1 MAQRMTQISEELM
14 MKFITD
20 RCSNEE
26 LRTVKE
32 WIDES
37 EDNARLIFELERF
50 AKLAESLN
58 TERHQHDRVW
68 NSINERIADDK
79 LRQSRLKRMRFFRW
93 GAAAAV
99 FIGILLCGLFILRQ
113 PKVEMIELTASN
125 ETMTITLP
133 DSTKVWLNRY
143 ASITYPK
150 TFADD
155 RRIVSISGEVY
166 FEVARDT
173 SRPFTVD
180 GKWLN
185 VTVLGTKFNF
195 NSSEDKENTV
205 SLLEG
210 KIEVTSG
217 KNKDGVVLSPGQKVL
232 FNPQNGRM
240 SISQVNTAL
249 DAVWHNRLIRF
260 HNATIAEIAA
270 DLEELYDVEIT
281 IRKSVDNSRTYSG
294 STVYYQSID
303 STLEALSETIP
314 FVFSRAGYGII
325 ISDKK

>member
-1 MAQRMTQISEELM
+1 MVQRMTQISEELM
-14 MKFITD
+14 MKFITN

-26 LRTVKE
+26 LRMVQE
-32 WIDES
+32 WIEES
-37 EDNARLIFELERF
+37 EDNARLIFEIERI

-58 TERHQHDRVW
+58 TDKHQHDRVW

-93 GAAAAV
+93 GAAAV
-99 FIGILLCGLFILRQ
+99 FIGIILGGLFILRQ

-125 ETMTITLP
+125 GTMTITLP

-166 FEVARDT
+166 FEVAHDT

-180 GKWLN
+180 GKWLE

-210 KIEVTSG
+210 KIEVTPG

-270 DLEELYDVEIT
+270 DLEELYGVEIT
-281 IRKSVDNSRTYSG
+281 IRNSVDNSRTYSG
-294 STVYYQSID
+294 STVYYSSID

-314 FVFSRAGYGII
+314 FVFSYHGNGIL

>member
-1 MAQRMTQISEELM
+1 MTHISEELM
-14 MKFITD
+14 IKFITN

-26 LRTVKE
+26 LRMVQQ

-37 EDNARLIFELERF
+37 EDNAQQIFELERI
-50 AKLAESLN
+50 AMLAESLK
-58 TERHQHDRVW
+58 TDKHQYDRVW
-68 NSINERIADDK
+68 NSINDKISEDK
-79 LRQSRLKRMRFFRW
+79 LQHNRLRRIRILRW
-93 GAAAAV
+93 STAAAV
-99 FIGILLCGLFILRQ
+99 FVGILLGSIFILRQ
-113 PKVEMIELTASN
+113 PKVEMIELTADN
-125 ETMTITLP
+125 GTMTITLP

-143 ASITYPK
+143 ASITYPT

-155 RRIVSISGEVY
+155 RRTVSISGEAY
-166 FEVARDT
+166 FEVTHDI

-205 SLLEG
+205 SLIEG
-210 KIEVTSG
+210 KIEVTPG
-217 KNKDGVVLSPGQKVL
+217 KNKDGVVLSPGQKVQ

-270 DLEELYDVEIT
+270 DLEELYGVEVT
-281 IRKSVDNSRTYSG
+281 IRNSVDNSRTYSG
-294 STVYYQSID
+294 STVYYQSVD

-314 FVFSRAGYGII
+314 FDFSYHGYGII

>member
-1 MAQRMTQISEELM
+1 MTQISEKLM
-14 MKFITD
+14 MKFITN

-26 LRTVKE
+26 LRTVQQ

-37 EDNARLIFELERF
+37 EDNARQIFELERI
-50 AKLAESLN
+50 AMLAENLK
-58 TERHQHDRVW
+58 TDKHQHDRIW
-68 NSINERIADDK
+68 DSINDKISEDK
-79 LRQSRLKRMRFFRW
+79 LRHSRLRRIRILRW
-93 GAAAAV
+93 SAAAAV
-99 FIGILLCGLFILRQ
+99 FIGILLESIFILRQ
-113 PKVEMIELTASN
+113 PKVEMIELTADN
-125 ETMTITLP
+125 GTMTITLP

-155 RRIVSISGEVY
+155 RRIVSISGEAY
-166 FEVARDT
+166 FEVAHDT

-180 GKWLN
+180 GKWLD

-210 KIEVTSG
+210 KIEVTPG
-217 KNKDGVVLSPGQKVL
+217 KNKDGVVLSPGQKVQ

-270 DLEELYDVEIT
+270 DLEELYSVEIT
-281 IRKSVDNSRTYSG
+281 IRNSVDNSRTYSG
-294 STVYYQSID
+294 STVYYQSVD

-314 FVFSRAGYGII
+314 FDFSYHGYGII

>member
-1 MAQRMTQISEELM
+1 MQQ
-14 MKFITD
+14 
-20 RCSNEE
+20 
-26 LRTVKE
+26 

-37 EDNARLIFELERF
+37 EDNARQIFELERI
-50 AKLAESLN
+50 AMLAESLK
-58 TERHQHDRVW
+58 TDKHQYDRVW
-68 NSINERIADDK
+68 NSINDKISEDK
-79 LRQSRLKRMRFFRW
+79 LRHNRLRRIRILRW
-93 GAAAAV
+93 SAAAAV
-99 FIGILLCGLFILRQ
+99 FVGILLGSIFILRQ
-113 PKVEMIELTASN
+113 PKVEMVELTADN
-125 ETMTITLP
+125 GTMSITLP

-155 RRIVSISGEVY
+155 HRIVSISGEAY
-166 FEVARDT
+166 FEVAHDI

-210 KIEVTSG
+210 KIEVTPG
-217 KNKDGVVLSPGQKVL
+217 NNKDGVVLSPGQKVQ

-270 DLEELYDVEIT
+270 DLEELYNVEIT
-281 IRKSVDNSRTYSG
+281 IRNSVDNSRTYSG
-294 STVYYQSID
+294 STVYYQSVD

-314 FVFSRAGYGII
+314 FDFSYHGYGII

>member
-1 MAQRMTQISEELM
+1 
-14 MKFITD
+14 
-20 RCSNEE
+20 
-26 LRTVKE
+26 
-32 WIDES
+32 
-37 EDNARLIFELERF
+37 
-50 AKLAESLN
+50 
-58 TERHQHDRVW
+58 
-68 NSINERIADDK
+68 
-79 LRQSRLKRMRFFRW
+79 
-93 GAAAAV
+93 
-99 FIGILLCGLFILRQ
+99 
-113 PKVEMIELTASN
+113 MIELTADN
-125 ETMTITLP
+125 GTMTITLP

-155 RRIVSISGEVY
+155 RRTVSISGEAY
-166 FEVARDT
+166 FEVTHDI

-210 KIEVTSG
+210 KIEVTPG
-217 KNKDGVVLSPGQKVL
+217 KNKDGVVLSPGQKVQ

-270 DLEELYDVEIT
+270 DLEELYNVEIT
-281 IRKSVDNSRTYSG
+281 IRNSVDNSRTYSG
-294 STVYYQSID
+294 STVYYQSVD

-314 FVFSRAGYGII
+314 FDFSYHGYGII

>member
-1 MAQRMTQISEELM
+1 M
-14 MKFITD
+14 MKFITN

-26 LRTVKE
+26 LRTVQQ
-32 WIDES
+32 WIDAS
-37 EDNARLIFELERF
+37 EDNARQIFELERI
-50 AKLAESLN
+50 AMLAESLK
-58 TERHQHDRVW
+58 TDKHQYDRVW
-68 NSINERIADDK
+68 NSINDKISEDK
-79 LRQSRLKRMRFFRW
+79 LRHNRLRRIRILRW
-93 GAAAAV
+93 SAAAAV
-99 FIGILLCGLFILRQ
+99 FIGILLGSIFILRQ
-113 PKVEMIELTASN
+113 PKVEMIELTADN
-125 ETMTITLP
+125 GTMTITLP

-155 RRIVSISGEVY
+155 RRTVSISGEAY
-166 FEVARDT
+166 FEVTHDT

-210 KIEVTSG
+210 KIEVTPG
-217 KNKDGVVLSPGQKVL
+217 KNKDGVVLSPGQKVQ

-270 DLEELYDVEIT
+270 DLEELYNVEIT
-281 IRKSVDNSRTYSG
+281 IRNSVDNSRTYSG
-294 STVYYQSID
+294 STVYYQSVD

-314 FVFSRAGYGII
+314 FDFSYHGYGII

>member
-1 MAQRMTQISEELM
+1 MTQISEELM
-14 MKFITD
+14 MKFITN
-20 RCSNEE
+20 RRSNEE
-26 LRTVKE
+26 LRMVQQ

-37 EDNARLIFELERF
+37 EDNARQIFELERI
-50 AKLAESLN
+50 AMLAESLK
-58 TERHQHDRVW
+58 TDKHQYDRVW
-68 NSINERIADDK
+68 NSINDKISEDK
-79 LRQSRLKRMRFFRW
+79 LQHNRLRRIRILRW
-93 GAAAAV
+93 STAAAV
-99 FIGILLCGLFILRQ
+99 FVGILLGSIFILRQ
-113 PKVEMIELTASN
+113 PKVEMIELTADN
-125 ETMTITLP
+125 GTMTITLP

-143 ASITYPK
+143 ASITYPT

-155 RRIVSISGEVY
+155 RRTVSISGEAY
-166 FEVARDT
+166 FEVTHDI

-205 SLLEG
+205 SLIEG
-210 KIEVTSG
+210 KIEVTPG
-217 KNKDGVVLSPGQKVL
+217 KNKDGVVLSPGQKVQ

-270 DLEELYDVEIT
+270 DLEELYGVEVT
-281 IRKSVDNSRTYSG
+281 IRNSVDNSRTYSG
-294 STVYYQSID
+294 STVYYQSVD

-314 FVFSRAGYGII
+314 FDFSYHGYGII

>member
-1 MAQRMTQISEELM
+1 M
-14 MKFITD
+14 MKFITN

-26 LRTVKE
+26 LRTVQQ
-32 WIDES
+32 WIDAS
-37 EDNARLIFELERF
+37 EDNARQIFELERI
-50 AKLAESLN
+50 AMLAESLK
-58 TERHQHDRVW
+58 TDKHQYDRVW
-68 NSINERIADDK
+68 NSINDKISEDK
-79 LRQSRLKRMRFFRW
+79 LRHNRLRRIRILRW
-93 GAAAAV
+93 SAAAAV
-99 FIGILLCGLFILRQ
+99 FIGILLGSIFILRQ
-113 PKVEMIELTASN
+113 PKVEMIELTADN
-125 ETMTITLP
+125 GTMTITLP

-155 RRIVSISGEVY
+155 SRTVSISGEAY
-166 FEVARDT
+166 FEVTHDT

-210 KIEVTSG
+210 KIEVTPG
-217 KNKDGVVLSPGQKVL
+217 NNKDGVVLSPGQKVQ

-270 DLEELYDVEIT
+270 DLEELYNVEIT
-281 IRKSVDNSRTYSG
+281 IRNSVDNSRTYSG
-294 STVYYQSID
+294 STVYYQSVD

-314 FVFSRAGYGII
+314 FDFSYHGYGII

>member
-1 MAQRMTQISEELM
+1 MTQISEELM
-14 MKFITD
+14 MNFITN

-26 LRTVKE
+26 LRTVQQ

-37 EDNARLIFELERF
+37 EDNARQLFELERI
-50 AKLAESLN
+50 AMLAEILK
-58 TERHQHDRVW
+58 TDKHQYDRVW
-68 NSINERIADDK
+68 NSINDKISEDK
-79 LRQSRLKRMRFFRW
+79 LRHNRLRRIRILRW
-93 GAAAAV
+93 SAAAAV
-99 FIGILLCGLFILRQ
+99 FIGILLGSIFILRQ
-113 PKVEMIELTASN
+113 PKVEMIELTADN
-125 ETMTITLP
+125 GTMTITLP

-155 RRIVSISGEVY
+155 RRIVSISGEAY
-166 FEVARDT
+166 FEVTHDT

-210 KIEVTSG
+210 KIEVTPG
-217 KNKDGVVLSPGQKVL
+217 KNKDGVVLSPGQKVQ

-249 DAVWHNRLIRF
+249 DAVWHNRLIHF

-270 DLEELYDVEIT
+270 DLEELYNVEIT
-281 IRKSVDNSRTYSG
+281 IRTSVDNSRTYSG
-294 STVYYQSID
+294 STVYYQSVD

-314 FVFSRAGYGII
+314 FDFSYHGYGII

>member
-1 MAQRMTQISEELM
+1 MTQISEELM
-14 MKFITD
+14 MKYITNQ
-20 RCSNEE
+20 CSNEE
-26 LRTVKE
+26 LRMVQQ

-37 EDNARLIFELERF
+37 EDNARQIFELERI
-50 AKLAESLN
+50 AMLAESLK
-58 TERHQHDRVW
+58 TDKHQHDRVW
-68 NSINERIADDK
+68 NSINERISDDK

-93 GAAAAV
+93 SAAAV
-99 FIGILLCGLFILRQ
+99 FIGIILGGLFILRQ
-113 PKVEMIELTASN
+113 PKVEMIELMASN
-125 ETMTITLP
+125 GTMTITLP

-166 FEVARDT
+166 FEVAHDT

-195 NSSEDKENTV
+195 NSSEYKENTV

-210 KIEVTSG
+210 KIEVTPG

-240 SISQVNTAL
+240 
-249 DAVWHNRLIRF
+249 
-260 HNATIAEIAA
+260 
-270 DLEELYDVEIT
+270 
-281 IRKSVDNSRTYSG
+281 
-294 STVYYQSID
+294 
-303 STLEALSETIP
+303 
-314 FVFSRAGYGII
+314 
-325 ISDKK
+325 

>member
-1 MAQRMTQISEELM
+1 MTQISEELM
-14 MKFITD
+14 MKYITNQ
-20 RCSNEE
+20 CSNEE
-26 LRTVKE
+26 LRMVQQ

-37 EDNARLIFELERF
+37 EDNARQIFELERI
-50 AKLAESLN
+50 AMLAESLK
-58 TERHQHDRVW
+58 TDKHQHDRVW

-93 GAAAAV
+93 SAAAV
-99 FIGILLCGLFILRQ
+99 FIGIILGGLFILRQ
-113 PKVEMIELTASN
+113 PKVEMIELMASN
-125 ETMTITLP
+125 GTMTITLP

-166 FEVARDT
+166 FEVAHDT

-195 NSSEDKENTV
+195 NSSEYKENTV

-210 KIEVTSG
+210 KIEVTPG

-270 DLEELYDVEIT
+270 DLEKLYGVEIT
-281 IRKSVDNSRTYSG
+281 IRNSVDNSRTYSG
-294 STVYYQSID
+294 STVYYQSVD

-314 FVFSRAGYGII
+314 FDFSYHGYGII

>member
-1 MAQRMTQISEELM
+1 MTQISEEIM
-14 MKFITD
+14 MKFITN
-20 RCSNEE
+20 RCSDEE
-26 LRTVKE
+26 LRMVQQ
-32 WIDES
+32 WMDES
-37 EDNARLIFELERF
+37 EDNARQIFEMERI
-50 AKLAESLN
+50 AMLAENLK
-58 TERHQHDRVW
+58 TDKHQHDRVW
-68 NSINERIADDK
+68 DSINDKILEDK
-79 LRQSRLKRMRFFRW
+79 LRNNRLRRIRILRW
-93 GAAAAV
+93 SAAAAV
-99 FIGILLCGLFILRQ
+99 FIGILLGSIFILRQ
-113 PKVEMIELTASN
+113 PKVEMIELTADN
-125 ETMTITLP
+125 GTMTITLP

-150 TFADD
+150 AFADD
-155 RRIVSISGEVY
+155 RRIVSISGEAY
-166 FEVARDT
+166 FEVTHDT

-210 KIEVTSG
+210 KIEVTPG
-217 KNKDGVVLSPGQKVL
+217 KNKDGVVLSPGQKVQ

-270 DLEELYDVEIT
+270 DLEELYSVEIT
-281 IRKSVDNSRTYSG
+281 IRNSVDNSRTYSG
-294 STVYYQSID
+294 STVYYQSVD

-314 FVFSRAGYGII
+314 FDFSYHGYGII

>member
-1 MAQRMTQISEELM
+1 MRRIR
-14 MKFITD
+14 I
-20 RCSNEE
+20 
-26 LRTVKE
+26 LR
-32 WIDES
+32 WS
-37 EDNARLIFELERF
+37 
-50 AKLAESLN
+50 
-58 TERHQHDRVW
+58 
-68 NSINERIADDK
+68 
-79 LRQSRLKRMRFFRW
+79 
-93 GAAAAV
+93 AAAAV
-99 FIGILLCGLFILRQ
+99 FIGILLGSIFILRQ
-113 PKVEMIELTASN
+113 PKVEMIELTADN
-125 ETMTITLP
+125 GTMTITLP

-150 TFADD
+150 IFADD
-155 RRIVSISGEVY
+155 RRTVYISGEAY
-166 FEVARDT
+166 FEVTHDT

-210 KIEVTSG
+210 KIEVTPG
-217 KNKDGVVLSPGQKVL
+217 NNKDGVVLSPGQKVQ

-270 DLEELYDVEIT
+270 DLEELYSVEIT
-281 IRKSVDNSRTYSG
+281 IRNSVDNSRTYSG
-294 STVYYQSID
+294 STVYYQSVD

-314 FVFSRAGYGII
+314 FDFSYHGYGII

>member
-1 MAQRMTQISEELM
+1 
-14 MKFITD
+14 
-20 RCSNEE
+20 
-26 LRTVKE
+26 
-32 WIDES
+32 
-37 EDNARLIFELERF
+37 
-50 AKLAESLN
+50 
-58 TERHQHDRVW
+58 
-68 NSINERIADDK
+68 
-79 LRQSRLKRMRFFRW
+79 
-93 GAAAAV
+93 
-99 FIGILLCGLFILRQ
+99 
-113 PKVEMIELTASN
+113 MIELTADN
-125 ETMTITLP
+125 GTMTITLP

-155 RRIVSISGEVY
+155 RRTVSISGEAY
-166 FEVARDT
+166 FEVAHDT

-210 KIEVTSG
+210 KIEVTPG
-217 KNKDGVVLSPGQKVL
+217 KNKDGVVLSPGQKVQ

-270 DLEELYDVEIT
+270 DLEELYSVEIT
-281 IRKSVDNSRTYSG
+281 IRNSVDNSRTYSG
-294 STVYYQSID
+294 STVYYQSVD

-314 FVFSRAGYGII
+314 FDFSYHGYGII

>member
-1 MAQRMTQISEELM
+1 MTHISEELM
-14 MKFITD
+14 IKFITN

-26 LRTVKE
+26 LRMVQQ

-37 EDNARLIFELERF
+37 EDNARQIFELERI
-50 AKLAESLN
+50 AMLAESLK
-58 TERHQHDRVW
+58 TDKHQYDRVW
-68 NSINERIADDK
+68 NSINDKISEDK
-79 LRQSRLKRMRFFRW
+79 LQHNRLRRIRILRW
-93 GAAAAV
+93 STAAAV
-99 FIGILLCGLFILRQ
+99 FVGILLGSIFILRQ
-113 PKVEMIELTASN
+113 PKVEMIELTADN
-125 ETMTITLP
+125 GTMTITLP

-143 ASITYPK
+143 ASITYPT

-155 RRIVSISGEVY
+155 RRTVSISGEAY
-166 FEVARDT
+166 FEVTHDI

-205 SLLEG
+205 SLIEG
-210 KIEVTSG
+210 KIEVTPG
-217 KNKDGVVLSPGQKVL
+217 KNKDGVVLSPGQKVQ

-270 DLEELYDVEIT
+270 DLEELYGVEVT
-281 IRKSVDNSRTYSG
+281 IRNSVDNSRTYSG
-294 STVYYQSID
+294 STVYYQSVD

-314 FVFSRAGYGII
+314 FDFSYHGYGII

>member
-1 MAQRMTQISEELM
+1 M
-14 MKFITD
+14 MKFITN

-26 LRTVKE
+26 LRTVQQ
-32 WIDES
+32 WIDAS
-37 EDNARLIFELERF
+37 EDNARQIFELERI
-50 AKLAESLN
+50 AMLAESLK
-58 TERHQHDRVW
+58 TDKHQYDRVW
-68 NSINERIADDK
+68 NSINDKISEDK
-79 LRQSRLKRMRFFRW
+79 LRHNRLRRIRILRW
-93 GAAAAV
+93 SAAAAV
-99 FIGILLCGLFILRQ
+99 FIGILLGSIFILRQ
-113 PKVEMIELTASN
+113 PKVEMIELTADN
-125 ETMTITLP
+125 GTMTITLP

-155 RRIVSISGEVY
+155 RRIVSISGEAY
-166 FEVARDT
+166 FEVAHDT

-210 KIEVTSG
+210 KIEVTPG
-217 KNKDGVVLSPGQKVL
+217 KNKDGVVLSPGQKVQ

-270 DLEELYDVEIT
+270 DLEELYNVEIT
-281 IRKSVDNSRTYSG
+281 IRNSVDNSRTYSG
-294 STVYYQSID
+294 STVYYQSVD

-314 FVFSRAGYGII
+314 FDFSYHGYGII

>member
-1 MAQRMTQISEELM
+1 M
-14 MKFITD
+14 
-20 RCSNEE
+20 
-26 LRTVKE
+26 
-32 WIDES
+32 
-37 EDNARLIFELERF
+37 
-50 AKLAESLN
+50 LAESLK
-58 TERHQHDRVW
+58 TDKHQYDRVW
-68 NSINERIADDK
+68 NSINDKISEDK
-79 LRQSRLKRMRFFRW
+79 LRHNRLRRIRILRW
-93 GAAAAV
+93 SAAAAV
-99 FIGILLCGLFILRQ
+99 FIGILLGSIFILRQ
-113 PKVEMIELTASN
+113 PKVEMIELTADN
-125 ETMTITLP
+125 GTMTITLP

-155 RRIVSISGEVY
+155 HRIVSISGEAY
-166 FEVARDT
+166 FEVAHDT

-210 KIEVTSG
+210 KIEVTPG
-217 KNKDGVVLSPGQKVL
+217 KNKDGVVLSPGQKVQ

-270 DLEELYDVEIT
+270 DLEELYNVEIT
-281 IRKSVDNSRTYSG
+281 IRNSVDNSRTYSG
-294 STVYYQSID
+294 STVYYQSVD

-314 FVFSRAGYGII
+314 FDFSYHGYGII

>member
-1 MAQRMTQISEELM
+1 MVQRMTQISEELM
-14 MKFITD
+14 MKFITN

-26 LRTVKE
+26 LRMVQE
-32 WIDES
+32 WIEES
-37 EDNARLIFELERF
+37 EDNARLIFEIERI

-58 TERHQHDRVW
+58 TDKHQHDRVW

-93 GAAAAV
+93 GAAAV
-99 FIGILLCGLFILRQ
+99 FIGIILGGLFILRQ

-125 ETMTITLP
+125 GTMTITLP

-166 FEVARDT
+166 FEVAHDT
-173 SRPFTVD
+173 SRPFTVE
-180 GKWLN
+180 GKWLD

-210 KIEVTSG
+210 KIEVTPG

-270 DLEELYDVEIT
+270 DLEELYGVEIT
-281 IRKSVDNSRTYSG
+281 IRNSVDNSRTYSG
-294 STVYYQSID
+294 STVYYSSID

-314 FVFSRAGYGII
+314 FVFSYHGNGIL

>member
-1 MAQRMTQISEELM
+1 MTQISEELM
-14 MKFITD
+14 MKFITN

-26 LRTVKE
+26 LRMVQQ

-37 EDNARLIFELERF
+37 EDNARQIFELERI
-50 AKLAESLN
+50 AMLAESLK
-58 TERHQHDRVW
+58 TDKHQYDRVW
-68 NSINERIADDK
+68 NSINDKISEDK
-79 LRQSRLKRMRFFRW
+79 LQHNRLRRIRILRW
-93 GAAAAV
+93 SIAAAV
-99 FIGILLCGLFILRQ
+99 FIGILLGGLFILRQ
-113 PKVEMIELTASN
+113 SKVEMIELTADN
-125 ETMTITLP
+125 GTMTITLP

-143 ASITYPK
+143 ASITYPT

-155 RRIVSISGEVY
+155 RRTVSISGEAY
-166 FEVARDT
+166 FEVAHEPR
-173 SRPFTVD
+173 TVNKVRTAD
-180 GKWLN
+180 GKWLD

-205 SLLEG
+205 SLIEG
-210 KIEVTSG
+210 KIEVTPG
-217 KNKDGVVLSPGQKVL
+217 KNKDGVVLSPGQKVQ

-270 DLEELYDVEIT
+270 DLEELYGVEVT
-281 IRKSVDNSRTYSG
+281 IRNSVDNSRTYSG
-294 STVYYQSID
+294 STVYYQSVD

-314 FVFSRAGYGII
+314 FDFSYHGYGII

>member
-1 MAQRMTQISEELM
+1 MTQISEELM
-14 MKFITD
+14 MKFITS

-26 LRTVKE
+26 LRMVQQ

-37 EDNARLIFELERF
+37 EDNARQIFELERI
-50 AKLAESLN
+50 AMLAESLK
-58 TERHQHDRVW
+58 TDKHQYDRVW
-68 NSINERIADDK
+68 NSINDKISEDK
-79 LRQSRLKRMRFFRW
+79 LRHNRLRRIRILRW
-93 GAAAAV
+93 SAAAAV
-99 FIGILLCGLFILRQ
+99 FIGILLGSIFILRQ
-113 PKVEMIELTASN
+113 PKVEMIELTADN
-125 ETMTITLP
+125 GTMTITLP

-155 RRIVSISGEVY
+155 RRIVSISGEAY
-166 FEVARDT
+166 FEVAHDT

-210 KIEVTSG
+210 KIEVTPG
-217 KNKDGVVLSPGQKVL
+217 KNKDGVVLSPGQKVQ

-270 DLEELYDVEIT
+270 DLEELYNVEIT
-281 IRKSVDNSRTYSG
+281 IRNSVDNSRTYSG
-294 STVYYQSID
+294 STVYYQSVD

-314 FVFSRAGYGII
+314 FDFSYHGYGII

>member
-1 MAQRMTQISEELM
+1 M
-14 MKFITD
+14 MKFITN

-26 LRTVKE
+26 LRTVQQ

-37 EDNARLIFELERF
+37 EDNARQLFELERI
-50 AKLAESLN
+50 AMLAESLK
-58 TERHQHDRVW
+58 TDKHQYDRVW
-68 NSINERIADDK
+68 NSINDKISEDK
-79 LRQSRLKRMRFFRW
+79 LRHNRLRRIRILRW
-93 GAAAAV
+93 SAAAAV
-99 FIGILLCGLFILRQ
+99 FIGILLGSIFILRQ
-113 PKVEMIELTASN
+113 PKVEMIELTADN
-125 ETMTITLP
+125 GTMTITLP

-155 RRIVSISGEVY
+155 RRIVSISGEAY
-166 FEVARDT
+166 FEVTHDT

-210 KIEVTSG
+210 KIEVTPG
-217 KNKDGVVLSPGQKVL
+217 KNKDGVVLSPGQKVQ

-270 DLEELYDVEIT
+270 DLEELYSVEIT
-281 IRKSVDNSRTYSG
+281 IRNSVDNSRTYSG
-294 STVYYQSID
+294 STVYYQSVD

-314 FVFSRAGYGII
+314 FDFSYHGYGII

>member
-1 MAQRMTQISEELM
+1 MVQRMTQISEELM
-14 MKFITD
+14 MKFITN

-26 LRTVKE
+26 LRMVQE
-32 WIDES
+32 WIEES
-37 EDNARLIFELERF
+37 EDNARLIFEIERI

-58 TERHQHDRVW
+58 TDKHQHDRVW

-93 GAAAAV
+93 GAAAV
-99 FIGILLCGLFILRQ
+99 FIGIILGGLFILRQ

-125 ETMTITLP
+125 GTMTITLP

-166 FEVARDT
+166 FEVAHDT

-180 GKWLN
+180 GKWLD

-210 KIEVTSG
+210 KIEVTPG

-270 DLEELYDVEIT
+270 DLEELYGVEIT
-281 IRKSVDNSRTYSG
+281 IRNSVDNSRTYSG
-294 STVYYQSID
+294 STVYYSSID

-314 FVFSRAGYGII
+314 FVFSYHGNGIL

>member
-1 MAQRMTQISEELM
+1 M
-14 MKFITD
+14 MKFITN

-26 LRTVKE
+26 LRTVQQ
-32 WIDES
+32 WIDAS
-37 EDNARLIFELERF
+37 EDNARQIFELERI
-50 AKLAESLN
+50 AMLAESLK
-58 TERHQHDRVW
+58 TDKHQYDRVW
-68 NSINERIADDK
+68 NSINDKISEDK
-79 LRQSRLKRMRFFRW
+79 LRHNRLRRIRILRW
-93 GAAAAV
+93 SAAAAV
-99 FIGILLCGLFILRQ
+99 FIGILLGSIFILRQ
-113 PKVEMIELTASN
+113 PKVEMIELTADN
-125 ETMTITLP
+125 GTMTITLP

-155 RRIVSISGEVY
+155 RRTVSISGEAY
-166 FEVARDT
+166 FEVTHDT

-210 KIEVTSG
+210 KIEVTPG
-217 KNKDGVVLSPGQKVL
+217 NNKDGVVLSPGQKVQ

-270 DLEELYDVEIT
+270 DLEELYNVEIT
-281 IRKSVDNSRTYSG
+281 IRNSVDNSRTYSG
-294 STVYYQSID
+294 STVYYQSVD

-314 FVFSRAGYGII
+314 FDFSYHGYGII

>member
-1 MAQRMTQISEELM
+1 M
-14 MKFITD
+14 MKFITN

-26 LRTVKE
+26 LRMVQQ

-37 EDNARLIFELERF
+37 EDNARQIFELERI
-50 AKLAESLN
+50 AMLAESLK
-58 TERHQHDRVW
+58 TDKHQYDRVW
-68 NSINERIADDK
+68 NSINDKISEDK
-79 LRQSRLKRMRFFRW
+79 LRHNRLRRIRILRW
-93 GAAAAV
+93 SAAAAV
-99 FIGILLCGLFILRQ
+99 FIGILLGSIFILRQ
-113 PKVEMIELTASN
+113 PKVEMIELTADN
-125 ETMTITLP
+125 GTRTITLP

-155 RRIVSISGEVY
+155 RRTVYISGEAY
-166 FEVARDT
+166 FEVTHDT

-210 KIEVTSG
+210 KIEVTPG
-217 KNKDGVVLSPGQKVL
+217 NNKDGVVLSPGQKVQ

-270 DLEELYDVEIT
+270 DLEELYNVEIT
-281 IRKSVDNSRTYSG
+281 IRNSVDNSRTYSG
-294 STVYYQSID
+294 STVYYQSVD

-314 FVFSRAGYGII
+314 FDFSYHGYGII

>member
-1 MAQRMTQISEELM
+1 MTQISEEIM
-14 MKFITD
+14 MKFITNS
-20 RCSNEE
+20 CSDEE
-26 LRTVKE
+26 LRMVQQ
-32 WIDES
+32 WMDES
-37 EDNARLIFELERF
+37 EDNARQVFEMERI
-50 AKLAESLN
+50 AMLAENLK
-58 TERHQHDRVW
+58 TDKHQHDRVW
-68 NSINERIADDK
+68 NSINDKILEDK
-79 LRQSRLKRMRFFRW
+79 LRNNRLRRIRILRW
-93 GAAAAV
+93 SAAAAV
-99 FIGILLCGLFILRQ
+99 FIGILIGSIFILRQ
-113 PKVEMIELTASN
+113 PKVEMIELTADN
-125 ETMTITLP
+125 GTMTITLP

-155 RRIVSISGEVY
+155 RRTVSISGEVY
-166 FEVARDT
+166 FEVTHDT

-210 KIEVTSG
+210 KIEVTPG
-217 KNKDGVVLSPGQKVL
+217 KNKDGVVLSPGQKVQ

-270 DLEELYDVEIT
+270 DLEELYSVEIT
-281 IRKSVDNSRTYSG
+281 IRNSVDNSRTYSG
-294 STVYYQSID
+294 STVYYQSVD

-314 FVFSRAGYGII
+314 FDFSYHGYGII

>member
-1 MAQRMTQISEELM
+1 M
-14 MKFITD
+14 MKFITN

-26 LRTVKE
+26 LRTVQQ

-37 EDNARLIFELERF
+37 EDNARQIFELERI
-50 AKLAESLN
+50 AMLAESLK
-58 TERHQHDRVW
+58 TDKHQYDRVW
-68 NSINERIADDK
+68 NSINDKISEDK
-79 LRQSRLKRMRFFRW
+79 LRHNRLRRIRILRW
-93 GAAAAV
+93 SAAAAV
-99 FIGILLCGLFILRQ
+99 FIGILLGSIFILRQ
-113 PKVEMIELTASN
+113 PKVEMIELTADN
-125 ETMTITLP
+125 GTMTITLP

-155 RRIVSISGEVY
+155 RRIVSISGEAY
-166 FEVARDT
+166 FEVTHDT

-210 KIEVTSG
+210 KIEVTPG
-217 KNKDGVVLSPGQKVL
+217 KNKDGVVLSPGQKVQ

-270 DLEELYDVEIT
+270 DLEELYSVEIT
-281 IRKSVDNSRTYSG
+281 IRNSVDNSRTYSG
-294 STVYYQSID
+294 STVYYQSVD

-314 FVFSRAGYGII
+314 FDFSYHGYGII

>member
-1 MAQRMTQISEELM
+1 MVQRMTQISEELM
-14 MKFITD
+14 MKFITN

-26 LRTVKE
+26 LRMVQE
-32 WIDES
+32 WIEES
-37 EDNARLIFELERF
+37 EDNARLIFEIERI

-58 TERHQHDRVW
+58 TDKHQHDRVW

-93 GAAAAV
+93 SAAAV
-99 FIGILLCGLFILRQ
+99 FIGIILGGLFILRQ
-113 PKVEMIELTASN
+113 PKVEMIELMASN
-125 ETMTITLP
+125 GTMTITLP

-166 FEVARDT
+166 FEVAHDT

-195 NSSEDKENTV
+195 NSSEYKENTV

-210 KIEVTSG
+210 KIEVTPG

-270 DLEELYDVEIT
+270 DLEKLYGVEIT
-281 IRKSVDNSRTYSG
+281 IRNSVDNSRTYSG
-294 STVYYQSID
+294 STVYYSSID

-314 FVFSRAGYGII
+314 FVFSYHGYGIL

>member
-1 MAQRMTQISEELM
+1 MTQISEELM
-14 MKFITD
+14 MKFITN

-26 LRTVKE
+26 LRMVQQ

-37 EDNARLIFELERF
+37 EDNARQIFELERI
-50 AKLAESLN
+50 AMLAESLK
-58 TERHQHDRVW
+58 TDKHQYDRVW
-68 NSINERIADDK
+68 NSINDKISEDK
-79 LRQSRLKRMRFFRW
+79 LQHNRLRRIRILRW
-93 GAAAAV
+93 STAAAV
-99 FIGILLCGLFILRQ
+99 FVGILLGSIFILRQ
-113 PKVEMIELTASN
+113 PKVEMIELTADN
-125 ETMTITLP
+125 GTMTITLP

-143 ASITYPK
+143 ASITYPT

-155 RRIVSISGEVY
+155 RRSVSISGEAY
-166 FEVARDT
+166 FEVTHDI

-205 SLLEG
+205 SLIEG
-210 KIEVTSG
+210 KIEVTPG
-217 KNKDGVVLSPGQKVL
+217 KNKDGVVLSPGQKVQ

-270 DLEELYDVEIT
+270 DLEELYGVEVT
-281 IRKSVDNSRTYSG
+281 IRNSVDNSRTYSG
-294 STVYYQSID
+294 STVYYQSVD

-314 FVFSRAGYGII
+314 FDFSYHGYGII